1 MHKEEA
7 SRLFSSL
14 ADPNRVKIVKMLY
27 HNSSLSLEVLEKKIE
42 LSEFE
47 LRTDLNL
54 LCSVGLLTKQEE
66 EYRCN
71 KELVDTLLSFI
82 PTKCGCCS

>member
-7 SRLFSSL
+7 SRLFGSL
-14 ADPNRVKIVKMLY
+14 ADPVRVKIVKMLY
-27 HNSSLSLEVLEKKIE
+27 HNATLDLQALESRMD

-47 LRTDLNL
+47 LRTHLNL
-54 LCSVGLLTKQEE
+54 LCGVGIISKEND
-66 EYRCN
+66 EYHCN
-71 KELVDTLLSFI
+71 KELIDTLLSFI